1 MTQLYQDE
9 LAQLYDVAVPD
20 WPGEIDFYRQL
31 IQQIPAA
38 EQHSILEI
46 ACGTG
51 RITVQLASS
60 NIPIVG
66 IDLSDE
72 MLAIAKSK
80 STALS
85 NVRWVLADMR
95 SFELTEAFALAIV
108 PAYSFQLLLTETDQA
123 ACLRQIARHLTPGAC
138 LALHLEHHDPEWLAS
153 LPTNDFTPF
162 EASGETIH
170 PGTGQRIRVSY
181 AWSYCSESRF
191 VSVLIR
197 YEIIGDS
204 GTIASCT
211 DRGPLRM
218 HCTSPHELQEQL
230 AEAGFKTEAI
240 YGDFLHHSYDS
251 NSDEIIWIARTR

>member
-20 WPGEIDFYRQL
+20 WAGEIAFYRQL
-31 IQQIPAA
+31 IQKIPP
-38 EQHSILEI
+38 EQRSVLEI

-51 RITVQLASS
+51 RVTVQLASADV
-60 NIPIVG
+60 PITG

-85 NVRWVLADMR
+85 NVRWVLDDMR
-95 SFELTEAFALAIV
+95 SFELPETFGLAIV
-108 PAYSFQLLLTETDQA
+108 PAYSFQLLLTAADQA
-123 ACLRQIARHLTPGAC
+123 ACLGQIARHLSSGAY

-170 PGTGQRIRVSY
+170 PVSGQRIRVSY
-181 AWSYCSESRF
+181 AWAHDPESRS
-191 VSVLIR
+191 VSVTIR
-197 YEIIGDS
+197 YEIIEDPGRI
-204 GTIASCT
+204 TSCI

-230 AEAGFKTEAI
+230 AETGFKTEAI
-240 YGDFLHHSYDS
+240 YGDFLHHPYDS
-251 NSDEIIWIARTR
+251 SSDEIIWIARRS